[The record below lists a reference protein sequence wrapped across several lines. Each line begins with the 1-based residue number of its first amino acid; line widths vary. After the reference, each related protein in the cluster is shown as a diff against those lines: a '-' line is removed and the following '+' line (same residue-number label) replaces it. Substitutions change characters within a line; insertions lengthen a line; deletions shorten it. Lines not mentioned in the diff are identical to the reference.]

1 MPTEIGKYSIPAAQV
16 GSVLGDAEIA
26 ALTDLIRS
34 GATLS
39 QGPLREEFEQRLRAH
54 IGTRHAL
61 TVTSGTVA
69 LAIAVHLLDLRP
81 GDEVIVT
88 PQSFKATA
96 EPLLAHEK
104 VAVRFCDVDPDT
116 LNIDSAAFEA
126 LITPRTKALLLVHY
140 GGRPAEMREIMAIAR
155 RHGVLV
161 VEDCAHALGSE
172 YRGGRPGSLGDIGCF
187 SFHSTKN
194 ISSLGEGGM
203 ITFDRDDWAE
213 RVDRIRS
220 NAVDGDYVSKPLH
233 VGHGRQPWMMWV
245 DDSYENICSTVR
257 APGSNA
263 TMSEAGAAVGLVQLD
278 RLDALVSRRQEIA
291 ARYAEVL
298 GAVPGVRLP
307 EVPPEVNHPYHL
319 FTFFVRPESEV
330 GRDAVVAALEEAGI
344 QVQLRYFPLH
354 LRPEW
359 RGRGHRYGE
368 CPVAERLWFREQVNL
383 PCHPSLTD
391 DQVEYVVS
399 SLRTA
404 LRAPRSRRPMT
415 ATSR

>member
-1 MPTEIGKYSIPAAQV
+1 MPFENGKYSVPAAQV
-16 GSVLGDAEIA
+16 GSVLGEAEIA
-26 ALTDLIRS
+26 ALADLIRS
-34 GATLS
+34 GGTLS
-39 QGPLREEFEQRLRAH
+39 QGPHREEFERRLSSH
-54 IGTRHAL
+54 IGTRYAL

-69 LAIAVHLLDLRP
+69 LAIAVHLLDLER

-96 EPLLAHEK
+96 EPLLAYPD
-104 VAVRFCDVDPDT
+104 VAVRFCDVDPGT
-116 LNIDSAAFEA
+116 LNVDPGAFEA

-140 GGRPAEMREIMAIAR
+140 GGRPAEMREITAIAR

-161 VEDCAHALGSE
+161 VEDCAHAIGAE
-172 YRGGRPGSLGDIGCF
+172 YHGRRPGALGDIGCF

-194 ISSLGEGGM
+194 INSLGEGGM
-203 ITFDRDDWAE
+203 LTFDRDDWAE

-220 NAVDGDYVSKPLH
+220 NAVDGDYVSDPLPVAH
-233 VGHGRQPWMMWV
+233 VRRPWMMWV
-245 DDSYENICSTVR
+245 DDSYENVCRTVR

-278 RLDALVSRRQEIA
+278 RLAGLVRRRQQIA
-291 ARYAEVL
+291 DRYAAVL
-298 GAVPGVRLP
+298 RPLPHVRLP
-307 EVPPEVNHPYHL
+307 RVPPGVCHPYHL
-319 FTFFVRPESEV
+319 FTFFVRPDREV
-330 GRDAVVAALEEAGI
+330 GRDTVVAALEAAGV

-368 CPVAERLWFREQVNL
+368 CPVAERLWFSEQVNL

-391 DQVEYVVS
+391 DQVEHVAA
-399 SLRTA
+399 SLRNA
-404 LRAPRSRRPMT
+404 LYAPDPVSR
-415 ATSR
+415 